1 MAKAKTS
8 VYLDR
13 DLWTSFKEYAS
24 KNGAEVSRKLEE
36 LIEDTLIEKEL
47 DRAFPKVGNEREID
61 FNPIEPKGGP
71 VSGLVRVM
79 RDERASSLLGQ

>member
-13 DLWTSFKEYAS
+13 DLWTGFKEYAS

-36 LIEDTLIEKEL
+36 LIEDTLIEREL
-47 DRAFPKVGNEREID
+47 DRAFPKAGDEHEID
-61 FNPIEPKGGP
+61 FDPIEPKGGP

-79 RDERASSLLGQ
+79 RDERANSLPRQ